1 MKNRTKFIIALIPAL
16 VFTLLKGAANSPE
29 SAEQQF
35 NPILLAQA
43 QNIQAGQIGQK
54 PTRSETIDEKELLAQ
69 TESRILKNRTAP
81 LVIEVLDKNGRPAN
95 DAKVEVRHLKH
106 LFYFGAGF
114 DRSLLKTNMDE
125 IDIRHRDAFLKLF
138 NYSTVHIYWG
148 FYEPREGFYNTQVVL
163 DSIKWLKEHNL
174 TARAHPI
181 HWNHRASIPRWVIDM
196 KPDSDKFRSLLT
208 ERVKQLSS
216 TVLPLVHDADVF
228 NELVNW
234 DRWDNPFTILLR
246 ERGKVKTVV
255 ECMNEVKQLNPGLR
269 LVVNDYEMSARYYQ
283 LLKELI
289 EAGAPID
296 YIGQQSHMHSGNWQ
310 FIQEWEILQRLSQL
324 NKPILFTELSVL
336 SGPRRKIDWSTERPL
351 QEWNSEPEYEKAQAD
366 YLEKFY
372 SIAYSHSNCIGI
384 VMWNYSDRRSWL
396 GAPVGVLRKDGSPKP
411 SFNAL
416 DNLINTKWRT
426 NGTFPVNKGKV
437 VIPDAYEGEYLIKIG
452 SKEVKTVHS
461 PRSPAIVKIRLD

>member
-1 MKNRTKFIIALIPAL
+1 MKNRAKFIIALMATIFCAL
-16 VFTLLKGAANSPE
+16 LQGATDLEPVP
-29 SAEQQF
+29 QQSE
-35 NPILLAQA
+35 PSLLAQT
-43 QNIQAGQIGQK
+43 QNKEANQSDQIAG
-54 PTRSETIDEKELLAQ
+54 RSETIDEKELLEQ

-81 LVIEVLDKNGRPAN
+81 LLIEVLDKNGRPISN
-95 DAKVEVRHLKH
+95 AKVEVQHIKH

-114 DRSLLKTNMDE
+114 DRAFLKPNMDE
-125 IDIRHRDAFLKLF
+125 VDKRHQDAFLKLF

-148 FYEPREGFYNTQVVL
+148 FYEPRQGFYNTQVVL

-181 HWNHRASIPRWVIDM
+181 HWNHRASVPRWVIDA
-196 KPDSDKFRSLLT
+196 KPDSDKFRSILS

-216 TVLPLVHDADVF
+216 TVLPLVNDADVF

-234 DRWDNPFTILLR
+234 DRWDNPFTTLLK

-269 LVVNDYEMSARYYQ
+269 LVVNDYEMSPRYYQ

-310 FIQEWEILQRLSQL
+310 LRQEWGILQRLSQL
-324 NKPILFTELSVL
+324 NKPIIFTELSVL
-336 SGPRRKIDWSTERPL
+336 SGPRRQIDWSTERPAAD
-351 QEWNSEPEYEKAQAD
+351 WNSEPEYEKVQAD

-372 SIAYSHSNCIGI
+372 SLAYSHSNCIGI
-384 VMWNYSDRRSWL
+384 VMWNYTDRRAWL
-396 GAPVGVLRKDGSPKP
+396 GAPVGVLRKDGSQKP
-411 SFNAL
+411 SFFAL
-416 DNLINTKWRT
+416 DNLINKKWRT
-426 NGTFPVNKGKV
+426 SGTFNVNNGKV
-437 VIPDAYEGEYLIKIG
+437 EIPNAFEGEYLIKVG
-452 SKEVKTVHS
+452 SKEVKAVHS
-461 PRSPAIVKIRLD
+461 PRSPARVKIQVD